1 MIIERY
7 IYREILQKLIWIL
20 GLLILVLASNKFVG
34 YLADAAAGKLSSELV
49 FRMLWLKILATL
61 PQLLPISLF
70 IAVILGFSRLARDR
84 ELIILS
90 VAGIGSRFQMQ
101 ITLRFVLVFC
111 IAVFAVTFYLAPWA
125 EESIQHLKEHAKQE
139 SDITGITAGQFKE
152 FSKGD
157 RVIYVEDLSS
167 DKMAMENIFLQV
179 RQDNK
184 LGVLTSNIARFKIDQ
199 RSGNR
204 FILFEDGR
212 RYVGKPGMQDYQIT
226 NYKTYA
232 ILIEAGNAGSITT
245 KLDAISTARLLGS
258 DLPMHKAELQ
268 WRASSIIAC
277 VLLALLAVMLN
288 QFSLGERLYTP
299 FIIAILIY
307 FIYSNLLGISK
318 TLLKRD
324 VIPSFLGLWWVHGL
338 MILLIV
344 SLYYLPRLWRQRKR
358 DMRQQI
364 LPAQS

>member
-7 IYREILQKLIWIL
+7 IYREILQKLVWIL

-34 YLADAAAGKLSSELV
+34 YLADAAAGKISGELV

-84 ELIILS
+84 ELVILS
-90 VAGIGSRFQMQ
+90 AAGIGSRFQMQ
-101 ITLRFVLVFC
+101 TTLRFVLVFC

-125 EESIQHLKEHAKQE
+125 EENIQRLKEHAKQE

-157 RVIYVEDLSS
+157 RVVYVEDLSP

-184 LGVLTSNIARFKIDQ
+184 LGVLTSDRARYRIDQ

-204 FILFEDGR
+204 FILFENGK
-212 RYVGKPGMQDYQIT
+212 RYDGKPGMQDYKIT

-232 ILIEAGNAGSITT
+232 ILIETGNVESVTT
-245 KLDAISTARLLGS
+245 KLDAISTAKLLGS

-288 QFSLGERLYTP
+288 QFSLGERLYAP

-324 VIPSFLGLWWVHGL
+324 VISSFLGLWWVHVL
-338 MILLIV
+338 MILVIV
-344 SLYYLPRLWRQRKR
+344 SLYYLPWLWRRRKR
-358 DMRQQI
+358 DMRRQI

>member
-1 MIIERY
+1 M
-7 IYREILQKLIWIL
+7 
-20 GLLILVLASNKFVG
+20 
-34 YLADAAAGKLSSELV
+34 
-49 FRMLWLKILATL
+49 
-61 PQLLPISLF
+61 PQLFPISFFL
-70 IAVILGFSRLARDR
+70 AVVFGFLRLARDR

-90 VAGIGSRFQMQ
+90 AAGIGRRFQLQ
-101 ITLRFVLVFC
+101 TILRFALVYCILVFG
-111 IAVFAVTFYLAPWA
+111 VTLFLAPWA
-125 EESIQHLKEHAKQE
+125 EGNIQRLSEQAKQE

-157 RVIYVEDLSS
+157 RVVYVEGLSG
-167 DKMAMENIFLQV
+167 DKMVMENIFLQV
-179 RQDNK
+179 RQNDK
-184 LGVLTSNIARFKIDQ
+184 LGVLTSDRARFKTDEK
-199 RSGNR
+199 SGHR

-232 ILIEAGNAGSITT
+232 IRIEKGNIENIAA
-245 KLDAISTARLLGS
+245 KLDSVSTLVLLGS

-268 WRASSIIAC
+268 WRLSSLIAC
-277 VLLALLAVMLN
+277 VLLALLAVLLN

-324 VIPSFLGLWWVHGL
+324 AISPFLGLWWVHVL
-338 MILLIV
+338 MILVIV
-344 SLYYLPRLWRQRKR
+344 FLYYLPRLWRWRNR
-358 DMRQQI
+358 DAGQQI
-364 LPAQS
+364 LPAKS